1 MTNREKT
8 IKGIRQTWL
17 DATLR
22 KEELIKEIWK
32 QETIINNSLEKLC
45 KYGEEDFNRVA
56 EQTTDLG

>member
-8 IKGIRQTWL
+8 IKEIKRIWL

-22 KEELIKEIWK
+22 KEELIREIWK

-45 KYGEEDFNRVA
+45 KYGEEDFNRMV
-56 EQTTDLG
+56 EQTTDMD